1 MKSILQYQ
9 TKNKSVATRILLYG
23 DEYFKDKVD
32 LLILNARFWLKTD
45 LMNHLIFS
53 EFKGVFPFIHDMS
66 AVLYSYYVLRFLTF

>member
-32 LLILNARFWLKTD
+32 LLILNARF
-45 LMNHLIFS
+45 
-53 EFKGVFPFIHDMS
+53 
-66 AVLYSYYVLRFLTF
+66 